1 LEITF
6 ISERDEVDEG
16 REPMSLQLTDEQQA
30 LVQTVR
36 DFAARECGTREQRLA
51 LTDQGR
57 KTSSPEIGAKLAEL
71 GFLGLSIPE
80 EYGGSGGGLF
90 DACLFVEELAYNR
103 IPFAS
108 FLVSLIVAHSYLKFA
123 PEDIKREVL
132 GAVAAGR
139 TTAVAMSEPGSGSDV
154 ASLTCKAEKV
164 DGGFRING
172 QKTWISNGHTADHI
186 LLVARTS
193 DGGAKHQGI
202 TMLSVP
208 TSTPGVEVHPIATLG
223 AEVNDVFFTD
233 AFVPEERLVGVEGQG
248 WAQLIAGLNIERVI
262 IGAGALGQA
271 RRAFDDTLVYVK
283 DRQQFGKPIGSF
295 QALSQRIA
303 DLATEIEATRL
314 LVHDVAQRVDEN
326 PDTLLP
332 REASMVKLKAT
343 ELAKHAALEG
353 VQMMGGMGYTQE
365 AGMEE
370 MLRLTVVGTIVGGT
384 SEIQRDIIAKT
395 YGL

>member
-1 LEITF
+1 
-6 ISERDEVDEG
+6 
-16 REPMSLQLTDEQQA
+16 
-30 LVQTVR
+30 
-36 DFAARECGTREQRLA
+36 
-51 LTDQGR
+51 
-57 KTSSPEIGAKLAEL
+57 
-71 GFLGLSIPE
+71 
-80 EYGGSGGGLF
+80 
-90 DACLFVEELAYNR
+90 
-103 IPFAS
+103 
-108 FLVSLIVAHSYLKFA
+108 
-123 PEDIKREVL
+123 
-132 GAVAAGR
+132 
-139 TTAVAMSEPGSGSDV
+139 
-154 ASLTCKAEKV
+154 
-164 DGGFRING
+164 
-172 QKTWISNGHTADHI
+172 
-186 LLVARTS
+186 
-193 DGGAKHQGI
+193 
-202 TMLSVP
+202 MLSVP

>member
-1 LEITF
+1 
-6 ISERDEVDEG
+6 
-16 REPMSLQLTDEQQA
+16 MSLQLTDEQQA

-51 LTDQGR
+51 LTDQGT

-90 DACLFVEELAYNR
+90 DACLFVEELSYNR

-123 PEDIKREVL
+123 PEDIKHEVL
-132 GAVAAGR
+132 GAVAAGK

-193 DGGAKHQGI
+193 DSGAKHQGI
-202 TMLSVP
+202 TMLSVS
-208 TSTPGVEVHPIATLG
+208 TSTPGVAVHPIATLG

-248 WAQLIAGLNIERVI
+248 WSQLIAGLNIERVI

-271 RRAFDDTLVYVK
+271 RRAFDDTLAYVK

-303 DLATEIEATRL
+303 DLATEIEVTRL

-353 VQMMGGMGYTQE
+353 IQMMGGMGYTKE

-395 YGL
+395 FGL